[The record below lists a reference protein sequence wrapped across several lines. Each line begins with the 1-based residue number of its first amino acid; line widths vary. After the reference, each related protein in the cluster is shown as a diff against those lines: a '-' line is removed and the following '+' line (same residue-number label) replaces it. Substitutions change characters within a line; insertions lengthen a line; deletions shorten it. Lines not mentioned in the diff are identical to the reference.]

1 MKSVFSIVILIV
13 GVVLGFYFHREWEQ
27 VGATPPN
34 SWYEDQTADC
44 GIVLTGGSGRIRE
57 GFDLLAHREIQ
68 KLIISGV
75 HPKATLKE
83 IFPMWPYYGGLNE
96 TDVVLEKRS
105 GTTYGNAQQS
115 LPLVEALH
123 CKNILLVTSQ
133 LHMNRALRTFKAIFP
148 PEMEIKGRAVVS
160 GGRYPKVWDHG
171 IETLKSLFYS
181 LWAF

>member
-1 MKSVFSIVILIV
+1 MKSVFSIVILII

-27 VGATPPN
+27 VGGTPPN

-83 IFPMWPYYGGLNE
+83 IFPMWPYYGSLNE

-160 GGRYPKVWDHG
+160 GSRYPKVWDHG